1 MKSKKNSWTKS
12 LFAYAE
18 GEQKRLILSVLL
30 SIFSV
35 MLGLLPFYCMYEII
49 CLFVAGTATKAA
61 VIKWCLL
68 ALGIYAGKIS
78 KGEAVWIHEN
88 SNDSNVAMNTV
99 SYWSG
104 YYRLNMMEGR

>member
-1 MKSKKNSWTKS
+1 MQKNSKARSQSGYLAFLINKS
-12 LFAYAE
+12 
-18 GEQKRLILSVLL
+18 GKTTHV
-30 SIFSV
+30 
-35 MLGLLPFYCMYEII
+35 
-49 CLFVAGTATKAA
+49 
-61 VIKWCLL
+61 
-68 ALGIYAGKIS
+68 GIYAGNNA